1 MEPSTTRD
9 RLLDLVN
16 AVRRLP
22 NTGVS
27 EQVRR
32 ATVALAEAIDVDGL
46 TAAAIRSDTAT
57 ESAAGATER
66 NGPPRSAL
74 PATLKARLERT
85 TVRWRDKDHA
95 LEVLR
100 VAPYPRPPLNR
111 VAFDVTIRTR
121 HLGRDV
127 EVTCRVRPAQFE
139 EEEATAGKMVEGVL
153 DVLDGRRQSSSV
165 VVL

>member
-1 MEPSTTRD
+1 MESSKTRD

-22 NTGVS
+22 NSGVS
-27 EQVRR
+27 DQVRR

-46 TAAAIRSDTAT
+46 TAAAIRGDDAA
-57 ESAAGATER
+57 ESAGGASDR
-66 NGPPRSAL
+66 GGPPKSTL
-74 PATLKARLERT
+74 PGTFKARLERT
-85 TVRWRDKDHA
+85 TVRWREQDHA

-111 VAFDVTIRTR
+111 VAFDVTLRTR

-139 EEEATAGKMVEGVL
+139 EEEATAGKMAEAVL
-153 DVLDGRRQSSSV
+153 AVLEGRRPSSSV